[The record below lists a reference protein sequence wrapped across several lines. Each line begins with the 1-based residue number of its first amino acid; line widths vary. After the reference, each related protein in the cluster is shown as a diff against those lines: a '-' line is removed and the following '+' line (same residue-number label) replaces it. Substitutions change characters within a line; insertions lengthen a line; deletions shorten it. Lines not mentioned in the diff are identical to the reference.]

1 MNKKNK
7 FLKRLY
13 RQRMLLLM
21 LIPGLAY
28 YLIFHY
34 GPMYGILVAFK
45 DYSPFLGVID
55 SPWVGLEHFARFFE
69 NSKLLQRMLNTL
81 RLGGLLLIVE
91 VPVVVFFALVLNEVR
106 NARAKKFFQ
115 TVSYLPSFL
124 SVVIICSLFFDLFSM
139 QGIVNRV
146 VELFG
151 GEPILFLNKKEW
163 YLPIYLISEMWA
175 YMGSG
180 AIIYLAALT
189 GIDPSLYEAATI
201 DGCSRI
207 KSIWHISIP
216 SIMPTIMTMF
226 LLKVGGIIRVGADK
240 TLLLYNELNYEV
252 SDIISSYIYRVA
264 FVDQD
269 FSYSTAV
276 GLVESL
282 LGATILIVANKVSE
296 RTTGSSLW

>member
-1 MNKKNK
+1 MNKNK
-7 FLKRLY
+7 IFMKRLY
-13 RQRMLLLM
+13 RQRMLFLM
-21 LIPGLAY
+21 LIPGLIF

-34 GPMYGILVAFK
+34 GPMYGLLVAFK
-45 DYSPFLGVID
+45 DYSPFLGVAN
-55 SPWVGLEHFARFFE
+55 SPWVGFDHFARFFE

-81 RLGGLLLIVE
+81 RLGGLLLIAE
-91 VPVVVFFALVLNEVR
+91 VPVAVFFALLLNEVR
-106 NARAKKFFQ
+106 NAKAKKFFQ

-124 SVVIICSLFFDLFSM
+124 SVVVICSLFFDLFSLK
-139 QGIVNRV
+139 GIVNGV
-146 VELFG
+146 VELLG

-163 YLPIYLISEMWA
+163 YLPIYLISEIWA
-175 YMGSG
+175 YVGSG

-189 GIDPSLYEAATI
+189 GIDSALYEAATI

-216 SIMPTIMTMF
+216 SILPTIMTMF

-240 TLLLYNELNYEV
+240 TLLFYSELNYEV
-252 SDIISSYIYRVA
+252 SDIISTYVYRLA
-264 FVDQD
+264 FEEMNY
-269 FSYSTAV
+269 SYSAAV

-282 LGATILIVANKVSE
+282 LGAIILVSANKISE